1 MLDRLSDD
9 GVRAHRGVSRAADG
23 LRCLALP
30 DAARAACDAVGALL
44 ARDLARAGSLAPIG
58 GVFVTS
64 ANASASASALGSS
77 RAAGGGAGAA
87 GAGAGGS
94 QGGWLSAVSTTAAGR
109 AGAMGAGRPWISPAM
124 ASVIATLDDYV
135 TDLRSSLGEYYF
147 AKATAALQTEAI
159 VAYLLQVV
167 M

>member
-23 LRCLALP
+23 LRCVALP
-30 DAARAACDAVGALL
+30 DAARAACEAVGALL

-77 RAAGGGAGAA
+77 RTAGGGAGAA
-87 GAGAGGS
+87 GAGVGGS
-94 QGGWLSAVSTTAAGR
+94 QGGWLSAVSTTAADR
-109 AGAMGAGRPWISPAM
+109 AGVGAGRPWISPAM